1 MSIHIN
7 QVLDYL
13 ENQRVVQRAENME
26 SLMEM
31 LHYAYTQYN
40 AVDNEEI
47 RALFARLRRIWEPV
61 SMKDADDMFSII
73 CEVCMEHE
81 VLAFSHGVC
90 AGMLLMSEVNRL
102 P

>member
-1 MSIHIN
+1 MAVRMN
-7 QVLDYL
+7 DVLDYL
-13 ENQRVVQRAENME
+13 EEQRIVQKAENME

-40 AVDNEEI
+40 IVDSEEI
-47 RALFARLRRIWEPV
+47 RVLFARLRKIWEPV
-61 SMKDADDMFSII
+61 SMKDADDMFSIV
-73 CEVCMEHE
+73 CELCMEHE
-81 VLAFSHGVC
+81 VLAFSHGVS